1 MINSRDENYDIVV
14 IGGGAVGSYI
24 ALDATLRGYKILLLE
39 KDDFGSKASSKSS
52 KLVHGGVRYL
62 EKAIKEFDKSQYN
75 LVLEGLESELL
86 NNKVVSSKDKF
97 IYKFTYLV
105 KKENKEFLCTANEVE
120 INRIQDNFVF
130 KNFLNLKEE
139 CIEK

>member
-1 MINSRDENYDIVV
+1 MQIIIAIAVLIIV
-14 IGGGAVGSYI
+14 I
-24 ALDATLRGYKILLLE
+24 TLILYKVNNQFEKREFIILLLIIIISSIAYGLYE
-39 KDDFGSKASSKSS
+39 KKQEEFFPNLFK
-52 KLVHGGVRYL
+52 
-62 EKAIKEFDKSQYN
+62 EKYEKEKN
-75 LVLEGLESELL
+75 IIIESLSAELL